1 MEPIMT
7 LEVVTNELNLSAVLA
22 DLTRRRAVVQCI
34 YSRGLSKVLS
44 ILAPLSELLGY
55 STDLRTI
62 TSGTA
67 SFTMEF
73 HCYQLMSQQDEAK
86 AIKSVMGLI

>member
-1 MEPIMT
+1 MEPIMN
-7 LEVVTNELNLSAVLA
+7 LEVVANEQNSSAVLA
-22 DLTRRRAVVQCI
+22 DLTRRRAVVQDI
-34 YSRGLSKVLS
+34 SSRGLSKVLN
-44 ILAPLSELLGY
+44 ILVPLSELLGY

-86 AIKSVMGLI
+86 AIKSVTGLI